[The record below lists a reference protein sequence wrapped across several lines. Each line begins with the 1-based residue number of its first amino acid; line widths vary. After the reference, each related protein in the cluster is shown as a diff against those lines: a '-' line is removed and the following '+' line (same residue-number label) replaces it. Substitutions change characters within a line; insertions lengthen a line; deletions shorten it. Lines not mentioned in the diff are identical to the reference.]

1 MTPPTLADA
10 RHAPHSEAQNP
21 VVCADCAFDNPAGAR
36 FCAGCGQKLPAA
48 CAVCGQAL
56 VPGGRFCAGC
66 GTPVDAVAGPET
78 PRAEPAVDTPAQADS
93 PPNVERAPPAPAAER
108 RLVTILFADIVGS
121 TTLGERVDPEDL
133 AEIINGAFTVMNRAV
148 SEAGGTI
155 GRLMGDGILAFFGA
169 PVSYEDDA
177 LRAIRAA
184 LAIQAGVA
192 AYGRETA
199 ARGGPPLNVR
209 IGLDSGL
216 VIVGQVG
223 SEIYSEYTTLGD
235 AANTAA
241 RLQGAAAPGA
251 IVVSAATARLIRGA
265 VTLEAIGPLALK
277 GKAAPVEAFQVTGPP
292 PEIGLSV
299 RGVPGLS
306 TPLVGRAG
314 ERARLLA
321 AFEDSV
327 DAGRLGWI
335 TLTGDA
341 GVGKSRLLAACL
353 EAIAASDVAATVV
366 RARSVEQASDAY
378 EIVRKLLA
386 ARYGVGSGA
395 APAAARAA
403 LESGIA
409 RDLGGTVGLDSA
421 RAARDLARLVVP
433 DPTAG
438 DDPRGLAER
447 ALAALVALA
456 VAWTRDAP
464 LVLALE
470 DLHWADD
477 ASLDAVARLAAGLA
491 ERPAFIL
498 GNARPTLFLRRPL
511 WGEGEAGHLR
521 LDLTPLSRAAVG
533 RLVAALLDR
542 DAPAPDEVI
551 DRVALRSEGNPY
563 YIEELVQMLV
573 ARGMLAWQSGGWRI
587 DRARWEEDRVPSTLQ
602 GMLQARLDALDPAQK
617 DALQRASVLGRVFWD
632 GAVVALGAADAGII
646 DGLRAAGLVFARE
659 RSSFA
664 GQQEFIFKHA
674 LLRDAAYATLL
685 KRARP
690 ELHARA
696 ASWLLGSVGD
706 RYGEFAA
713 QVGRHC
719 EAAGEIPAAAGHYR
733 AAADRAR
740 AGYANADAIELYG
753 QALALWPEE
762 DTVGRFEGLRGRE
775 LALDLLGR
783 RDAQRQD
790 LDALAGLAAALPAS
804 ALSYVH
810 FRRSWLALR
819 TGDPAVAEVE
829 ARAAL
834 AAAGEDPGARADACV
849 SLGNALRNLRQYDE
863 ALVNFRAALALREQ
877 AGDQGGAAIALLGVA
892 SSSEDAGDIRVALD
906 GYEQA
911 LSTFEAMD
919 DLDSQAVTH
928 TNLAVTLARQGDLHA
943 AEPHFETALQ
953 LYRAVGN
960 RVGEGKALHNLGYL
974 ASEEANFATAETH
987 LREALAIFRSVA
999 YRSDEISVLRDM
1011 VDVLHKAGRNEEAA
1025 ELQVEAENL
1034 AGVAPGK

>member
-1 MTPPTLADA
+1 M
-10 RHAPHSEAQNP
+10 
-21 VVCADCAFDNPAGAR
+21 VCANCAFDNPAGAR
-36 FCAGCGQKLPAA
+36 FCAGCGQKLPTA

-66 GTPVDAVAGPET
+66 GTPVDAVVQPET
-78 PRAEPAVDTPAQADS
+78 LPIEPEFDAPAQPDS
-93 PPNVERAPPAPAAER
+93 PPNGEAAPPAATAER

-121 TTLGERVDPEDL
+121 TTLGERIDPEDL
-133 AEIINGAFTVMNRAV
+133 AEIINGAFAVMTRAV

-169 PVSYEDDA
+169 PVSHEDDP
-177 LRAIRAA
+177 LRAVRAA
-184 LAIQAGVA
+184 LAIQTGVA

-199 ARGGPPLNVR
+199 ARGGPALNVR
-209 IGLDSGL
+209 VGVDSGL

-223 SEIYSEYTTLGD
+223 SELYSEYTTLGD

-241 RLQGAAAPGA
+241 RLQGAAAPGE
-251 IVVSAATARLIRGA
+251 IVVSDATARLIRGA
-265 VTLEAIGPLALK
+265 VTLEAVGPLALK
-277 GKAAPVEAFQVTGPP
+277 GKAEPVEAFRVTGPP
-292 PEIGLSV
+292 PEIGHSV
-299 RGVPGLS
+299 RGLPGLN

-327 DAGRLGWI
+327 DADRLGWV

-341 GVGKSRLLAACL
+341 GVGKSRLLSAFL

-366 RARSVEQASDAY
+366 RARSVEQTNDAY
-378 EIVRKLLA
+378 EIVRNLLF
-386 ARYGVGSGA
+386 ARYGAGGGR

-403 LESGIA
+403 LEAGIA
-409 RDLGGTVGLDSA
+409 RDLGGMVGLDGA

-433 DPTAG
+433 DPAAG

-456 VAWTRDAP
+456 VAWTRQAP

-477 ASLDAVARLAAGLA
+477 ASLDAVARLAAGLV

-511 WGEGEAGHLR
+511 WGEGETGHLR
-521 LDLTPLSRAAVG
+521 LDLAPLSRAAVG

-542 DAPAPDEVI
+542 DTPAPDEVI
-551 DRVALRSEGNPY
+551 DLVALRSEGNPY
-563 YIEELVQMLV
+563 YVEELVQMLV
-573 ARGMLAWQSGGWRI
+573 ARGMLAWENDGWRV

-632 GAVVALGAADAGII
+632 GAVVALGAADARII
-646 DGLRAAGLVFARE
+646 DGLRAGGLVFARE

-713 QVGRHC
+713 QIGRHC
-719 EAAGEIPAAAGHYR
+719 EAAGELPAAAGHYR

-753 QALALWPEE
+753 QALALWPAE
-762 DTVGRFEGLRGRE
+762 DAAGRFAGLRGRE
-775 LALDLLGR
+775 LALDMLGR

-790 LDALAGLAAALPAS
+790 LDALASLAATLPAP

-819 TGDPAVAEVE
+819 TGDPADAEIE

-849 SLGNALRNLRQYDE
+849 NLGNALRKLKRYDE
-863 ALVNFRAALALREQ
+863 ALEGFQAAMDLREQ
-877 AGDQGGAAIALLGVA
+877 VGDHRGAAIALLGAA
-892 SSSEDAGDIRVALD
+892 STNEDAGVIPIARA
-906 GYEQA
+906 GYETA
-911 LSTFEAMD
+911 LATFEAAD

-928 TNLAVTLARQGDLHA
+928 TNLAVMLARQDDLEA
-943 AEPHFETALQ
+943 AAPHFETALH
-953 LYRAVGN
+953 LYRAAGN
-960 RVGEGKALHNLGYL
+960 RVGEGKALHNLGFL
-974 ASEEANFATAETH
+974 ASEQSDAPTAERY
-987 LREALAIFRSVA
+987 LREALAIFRSVS

-1011 VDVLHKAGRNEEAA
+1011 VDVLGRAGRNEEAA
-1025 ELQVEAENL
+1025 LLQVEAERL
-1034 AGVAPGK
+1034 AGVTLGG